1 MSIYSDISRKLKVLA
16 RHNTRPIQDTI
27 QDTIMVEL
35 RVPLCKYKKMISNLY
50 TMIGSHSTD
59 EDKLRYLNHKF
70 TLDDMQKG
78 GVLIAK
84 DGEWTNESI
93 KKGLFTLFNT
103 SMLKEAIPFSETFYI
118 CLMEHHD
125 RLLKAKLKAK
135 NIDMDTLDTAVNL
148 CEEDVNDVAR
158 VFENTDFM
166 GRLRCIEQMNEY
178 YSNIMVLDIV
188 PYSLGKSNAEIINS
202 FRSLFHALNL
212 SEADMPYSLSDKYSN
227 VRERLSSLSAMKRK
241 RIDMCQNMTDI
252 LVIGHTKNLVYNMLE
267 LVEPYFQNFSMKPLS
282 ICSKLQ
288 GCRMER
294 EIFWHRDE
302 SDRYSMNFDH
312 GKLTHVVKDNILT
325 IMNNTKR

>member
-1 MSIYSDISRKLKVLA
+1 
-16 RHNTRPIQDTI
+16 
-27 QDTIMVEL
+27 MVEL
-35 RVPLCKYKKMISNLY
+35 RVPLCKYKKMISNLF
-50 TMIGSHSTD
+50 TMIGSYLTD
-59 EDKLRYLNHKF
+59 DDKLQCLNHKF
-70 TLDDMQKG
+70 TLDDVQKG
-78 GVLIAK
+78 EILIAK

-103 SMLKEAIPFSETFYI
+103 SILLKEAIPFSETFYI

-125 RLLKAKLKAK
+125 RILKAK
-135 NIDMDTLDTAVNL
+135 NIDMDTFDTAVKL

-158 VFENTDFM
+158 VFENTYFM
-166 GRLRCIEQMNEY
+166 DRLRCIEQMNEY
-178 YSNIMVLDIV
+178 YSHIMVLDIV

-241 RIDMCQNMTDI
+241 RIDMCQNITDI
-252 LVIGHTKNLVYNMLE
+252 LVIGHTKNLVYSMLE

-288 GCRMER
+288 GCKMER
-294 EIFWHRDE
+294 EIFWHRDKI
-302 SDRYSMNFDH
+302 DRDSMNLDYE
-312 GKLTHVVKDNILT
+312 KLTHVVKDNILT
-325 IMNNTKR
+325 IMNNIKQ